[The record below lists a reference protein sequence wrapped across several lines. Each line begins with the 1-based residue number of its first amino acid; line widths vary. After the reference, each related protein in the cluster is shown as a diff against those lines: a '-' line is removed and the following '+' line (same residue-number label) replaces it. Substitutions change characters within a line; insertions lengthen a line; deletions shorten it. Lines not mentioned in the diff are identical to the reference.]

1 MESPGKIRMGLAVLV
16 LATLLVGT
24 GACASAPGGGGGG
37 ADDAITVHVDNQTN
51 RVVAVERVVASGA
64 GQPVTVRVGMVRGGS
79 QQTLTIPW
87 HPSRLAHEL
96 LWFDGLN
103 DDNNQ
108 SYRVEECQGEGR
120 NVCAETEALHLP
132 RGAEVSLLIVTR
144 FEVTMYY
151 QSPGS

>member
-1 MESPGKIRMGLAVLV
+1 MESPAKIQTGLTLFALAALV
-16 LATLLVGT
+16 FTA
-24 GACASAPGGGGGG
+24 GACASAPGGGGEGG
-37 ADDAITVHVDNQTN
+37 DDAITVHVDNQTN
-51 RVVAVERVVASGA
+51 RVVTVERVVASGA
-64 GQPVTVRVGMVRGGS
+64 GQPVTVRDGLVRGGS

-103 DDNNQ
+103 DDDDQ

-132 RGAEVSLLIVTR
+132 RGAEVSLLIDTR